1 MPPTVPTAS
10 LFTSPTSTDALPMA
24 DFSDILANI
33 GERLVYIP
41 TEPLL
46 FSSGTFWALFL
57 VFLPAFCL
65 LRRRL
70 WLMVSF
76 TVLFSLYFYYKCS
89 GLFVAM
95 LAATSLVD
103 WLLSRAI
110 ARPGAS
116 RALRRLCLTA
126 SLVTSLGILAY
137 FKYANFFL
145 WNINALVAGNF
156 QPLDLILPVGIS
168 FYTFQSVSYI
178 VDVYKGRVAPTP
190 TWLEYAFF
198 LAYFPAL
205 VAGPIVRADYFLP
218 QIRQNRTAS
227 RTEVY
232 MGLWLIILGVVKKA
246 IIADYIAQYND
257 LIFQTPGGYSGF
269 ETLMGIIGYTM
280 QIYCDFSG
288 YSDMAIGFSLIMGF
302 KLAKNFNFP
311 YKSQNLTDF
320 WRRWH
325 ISLSTWLRDYIY
337 IPLGGNRH
345 GTARTYLN
353 NFATMLIGGLWHG
366 AAWKFV
372 FWGAMHGAGLAVH
385 KASKPW
391 LGRLGDSW
399 PVRAA
404 SWLVTMVFVALL
416 WVFFR
421 ADNWH
426 DSWTVIRTVA
436 DGGYTAAGI
445 AAFASARMLWLI
457 LMAVIIISHC
467 LPTGFWDKAAAA
479 FVRAPWLAKL
489 IVFIIVVQLVLE
501 LRGESVAP
509 FIYFQF

>member
-1 MPPTVPTAS
+1 MTAI
-10 LFTSPTSTDALPMA
+10 A
-24 DFSDILANI
+24 DIFHNI
-33 GERLVYIP
+33 GRMLTYDP
-41 TEPLL
+41 SGPML

-57 VFLPAFCL
+57 VFMPVYGM
-65 LRRRL
+65 LRRRF
-70 WLMVSF
+70 WQMVVFVVAFSF
-76 TVLFSLYFYYKCS
+76 FFYYKSS
-89 GLFVAM
+89 GIFVC
-95 LAATSLVD
+95 LLGATSAVD
-103 WLLSRAI
+103 WLLSKAI

-116 RALRRLCLTA
+116 RRVRRLCVAA
-126 SLVTSLGILAY
+126 SLLTSLGILAY

-145 WNINALVAGNF
+145 WNINAMAGSNF
-156 QPLDLILPVGIS
+156 QPLDLVLPVGIS

-178 VDVYKGRVAPTP
+178 IDVYKGRVAPTA

-198 LAYFPAL
+198 LSFFPAL

-218 QIRQNRTAS
+218 QIRENRHATRS
-227 RTEVY
+227 EVY
-232 MGLWLIILGVVKKA
+232 TGLWLIILGVVKKA

-288 YSDMAIGFSLIMGF
+288 YSDMAIGIALIMGF
-302 KLAKNFNFP
+302 KLAKNFDFP
-311 YKSQNLTDF
+311 YKARNLTDF

-337 IPLGGNRH
+337 IPLGGNRK

-385 KASKPW
+385 KASKPV
-391 LGRLGDSW
+391 LGRIGDSW

-404 SWLVTMVFVALL
+404 SWLVTMTFVALL

-421 ADNWH
+421 ADSWA
-426 DSWTVIRTVA
+426 DSWTVVSSVFR
-436 DGGYTAAGI
+436 DFSAAYI
-445 AAFASARMLWLI
+445 PAFAAARSLWLI
-457 LMAVIIISHC
+457 LMLVIVVSHC
-467 LPTGFWDKAAAA
+467 LPTRFWESAQAW
-479 FVRAPWLAKL
+479 FVRSPWIVKL
-489 IVFIIVVQLVLE
+489 LIFIVVVQLVIE
-501 LRGESVAP
+501 LRTESVSP

>member
-1 MPPTVPTAS
+1 MENVWNNIAGLLSYDPSA
-10 LFTSPTSTDALPMA
+10 PM
-24 DFSDILANI
+24 
-33 GERLVYIP
+33 
-41 TEPLL
+41 L

-57 VFLPAFCL
+57 IFMPVYGVLRKRFWQMLVFVVAF
-65 LRRRL
+65 
-70 WLMVSF
+70 SF
-76 TVLFSLYFYYKCS
+76 YFYYKSS
-89 GLFVAM
+89 GWFVLL
-95 LAATSLVD
+95 LASTSVLD
-103 WLLSRAI
+103 WCLSRVMN
-110 ARPGAS
+110 RPGRS
-116 RALRRLCLTA
+116 VLFRRCCVA
-126 SLVTSLGILAY
+126 VSLLTSLGILAY

-145 WNINALVAGNF
+145 WNISQMVNANF

-178 VDVYKGRVAPTP
+178 IDVYKRRVEPTH

-198 LAYFPAL
+198 LSFFPAL

-218 QIRQNRTAS
+218 QIRQNRHAT
-227 RTEVY
+227 RQEVY
-232 MGLWLIILGVVKKA
+232 MGLWLIILGIVKKA
-246 IIADYIAQYND
+246 VIADYIAQYND

-269 ETLMGIIGYTM
+269 ETLMGVIGYTM

-288 YSDMAIGFSLIMGF
+288 YSDMAIGIALIMGF

-311 YKSQNLTDF
+311 YKSRNLTDF

-337 IPLGGNRH
+337 IPLGGNRK

-385 KASKPW
+385 KAGKPW
-391 LGRLGDSW
+391 LSRIPDVW
-399 PVRAA
+399 PVRAL
-404 SWLVTMVFVALL
+404 SWFVTFAFVATL

-421 ADNWH
+421 ADSWQ
-426 DSWTVIRTVA
+426 DSVTVLGSIFRDFSPA
-436 DGGYTAAGI
+436 YLP
-445 AAFASARMLWLI
+445 AFAAARTLWLI
-457 LMAVIIISHC
+457 LMLVIVVAHC
-467 LPTGFWDKAAAA
+467 LPTGFWDKAAAW
-479 FVRAPWLAKL
+479 FVRSPWVAKL
-489 IVFIIVVQLVLE
+489 LIFIVTVQLVLE
-501 LRGESVAP
+501 LRSEDVTP

>member
-1 MPPTVPTAS
+1 MTAI
-10 LFTSPTSTDALPMA
+10 TDI
-24 DFSDILANI
+24 FHNI
-33 GERLVYIP
+33 GRMLTYDP
-41 TEPLL
+41 SGPML

-57 VFLPAFCL
+57 VFMPVYGM
-65 LRRRL
+65 LRRRF
-70 WLMVSF
+70 WQMVVFVVAFSF
-76 TVLFSLYFYYKCS
+76 FFYYKSS
-89 GLFVAM
+89 GIFVC
-95 LAATSLVD
+95 LLGATSAVD
-103 WLLSRAI
+103 WLLSKAI

-116 RALRRLCLTA
+116 RRVRRLCVAA
-126 SLVTSLGILAY
+126 SLLTSLGILAY

-145 WNINALVAGNF
+145 WNINAMVGSNF
-156 QPLDLILPVGIS
+156 QPLDLVLPVGIS

-178 VDVYKGRVAPTP
+178 IDVYKGRVAPTA

-198 LAYFPAL
+198 LSFFPAL

-218 QIRQNRTAS
+218 QIRENRHATRS
-227 RTEVY
+227 EVY
-232 MGLWLIILGVVKKA
+232 TGLWLIILGVVKKA

-288 YSDMAIGFSLIMGF
+288 YSDMAIGIALIMGF
-302 KLAKNFNFP
+302 KLAKNFDFP
-311 YKSQNLTDF
+311 YKSRNLTDF

-337 IPLGGNRH
+337 IPLGGNRK

-385 KASKPW
+385 KASKPV
-391 LGRLGDSW
+391 LGRIGDSW

-404 SWLVTMVFVALL
+404 SWLVTMTFVALL

-421 ADNWH
+421 ADSWA
-426 DSWTVIRTVA
+426 DSWTVVSSVFR
-436 DGGYTAAGI
+436 DFSAAYI
-445 AAFASARMLWLI
+445 PAFAAARSLWLI
-457 LMAVIIISHC
+457 LMLVIVVSHC
-467 LPTGFWDKAAAA
+467 LPTRFWESAQAW
-479 FVRAPWLAKL
+479 FVRSPWIVKL
-489 IVFIIVVQLVLE
+489 LIFIVVVQLVIE
-501 LRGESVAP
+501 LRTESVSP

>member
-1 MPPTVPTAS
+1 MTAI
-10 LFTSPTSTDALPMA
+10 A
-24 DFSDILANI
+24 DIFHNI
-33 GERLVYIP
+33 GRMLTYDP
-41 TEPLL
+41 SGPML

-57 VFLPAFCL
+57 VFMPVYGM
-65 LRRRL
+65 LRRRF
-70 WLMVSF
+70 WQMVVF
-76 TVLFSLYFYYKCS
+76 VVAFNFFFYYKSS
-89 GLFVAM
+89 GIFVC
-95 LAATSLVD
+95 LLGATSAVD
-103 WLLSRAI
+103 WLLSKAI

-116 RALRRLCLTA
+116 RRVRRLCVAA
-126 SLVTSLGILAY
+126 SLLTSLGILAY

-145 WNINALVAGNF
+145 WNINAMVGSNF
-156 QPLDLILPVGIS
+156 QPLDLVLPVGIS

-178 VDVYKGRVAPTP
+178 IDVYKGRVAPTA

-198 LAYFPAL
+198 LSFFPAL

-218 QIRQNRTAS
+218 QIRENRHATRS
-227 RTEVY
+227 EVY
-232 MGLWLIILGVVKKA
+232 TGLWLIILGVVKKA

-288 YSDMAIGFSLIMGF
+288 YSDMAIGIALIMGF
-302 KLAKNFNFP
+302 KLAKNFDFP
-311 YKSQNLTDF
+311 YKARNLTDF

-337 IPLGGNRH
+337 IPLGGNRK

-385 KASKPW
+385 KASKPV
-391 LGRLGDSW
+391 LGRIGDSW

-404 SWLVTMVFVALL
+404 SWLVTMTFVALL

-421 ADNWH
+421 ADSWA
-426 DSWTVIRTVA
+426 DSWTVVSSVFR
-436 DGGYTAAGI
+436 DFSAAYI
-445 AAFASARMLWLI
+445 PAFAAARSLWLI
-457 LMAVIIISHC
+457 LMLVIVVSHC
-467 LPTGFWDKAAAA
+467 LPTRFWESAQAW
-479 FVRAPWLAKL
+479 FVRSLWIVKL
-489 IVFIIVVQLVLE
+489 LIFIVVVQLVIE
-501 LRGESVAP
+501 LRTESVSP